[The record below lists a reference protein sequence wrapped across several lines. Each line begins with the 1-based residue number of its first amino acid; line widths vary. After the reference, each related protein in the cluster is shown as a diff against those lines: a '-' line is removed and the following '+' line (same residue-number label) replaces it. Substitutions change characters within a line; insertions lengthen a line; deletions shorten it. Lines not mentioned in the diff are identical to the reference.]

1 MKELKFKAKPGQVD
15 YTNIHWAPVINCVLR
30 YKDKILTVQRSKN
43 LNFYP
48 GYWTGISGFLDDN
61 KGLNEKV
68 IEELKEELG
77 LAKNKIKKI
86 KLGEIFDQE
95 EKKYKKTWIVHPI
108 LVEVTTDKIKI
119 DWEARNYKWVS
130 LSEIKKLKLMPG
142 FDDVLKKLSLWI

>member
-142 FDDVLKKLSLWI
+142 FDDVLKK

>member
-68 IEELKEELG
+68 IEDKDKALEAALKVIEELK
-77 LAKNKIKKI
+77 KQQNK
-86 KLGEIFDQE
+86 
-95 EKKYKKTWIVHPI
+95 
-108 LVEVTTDKIKI
+108 
-119 DWEARNYKWVS
+119 
-130 LSEIKKLKLMPG
+130 
-142 FDDVLKKLSLWI
+142 